1 MKILLIQPRSMG
13 VMDFGAV
20 MCYEPL
26 GLEDI
31 AALLENEHDVK
42 LLDLFHFDDLAQTLS
57 SFEPDICGISCSFTV
72 DVNKALRIAELV
84 KRSKGRPVVVIGGH
98 HASLT
103 PEDLCTEFID
113 AIVIGEGEITF
124 SELVSCLSGNG
135 NLESVPGLALNRD
148 GEQFFTEPRSL
159 IENLDQL
166 PLPARHLSKGFR
178 KQYFIGFE
186 RPAAMIETTR
196 GCPYHCN
203 FCSVRKFFQ
212 GKVRFKSA
220 QRLVEELTRI
230 EEKVVFFSDDNF
242 FIHVPRAQE
251 MAALIKDNKLK
262 KRYYVQSRSD
272 IIVKHPELIAMWKE
286 VGLRGAFIG
295 FEKIDE
301 EGLKSVNKQNTV
313 ENNEKAL
320 EILNSHGMSVVAAFI
335 VDPDETREGFARLRR
350 YVDRLQLKTTQ
361 FTVLT
366 PLPGTELFAQM
377 KERIVTKKHELF
389 DGFHAVLPT
398 KLPLPDFY
406 KEFSKLYAS
415 VLERS
420 IGGRAAIANALSQ
433 LRSGQLSLSHI
444 RRLSKTGKMLADY
457 RCYLAGH
464 MDAEGCLPP
473 ESM

>member
-1 MKILLIQPRSMG
+1 MKILLIQPRSTG

-42 LLDLFHFDDLAQTLS
+42 LLDLFHFDDLAHTLS
-57 SFEPDICGISCSFTV
+57 SFEPDVCGISCSFTV
-72 DVNKALRIAELV
+72 DVNKALRIAEFV
-84 KRSKGRPVVVIGGH
+84 KGSKGRPVVVIGGH
-98 HASLT
+98 HASLS

-148 GEQFFTEPRSL
+148 GEQLFTRPRSL
-159 IENLDQL
+159 IKNLDEL
-166 PLPARHLSKGFR
+166 PLPARHLSKPFR
-178 KQYFIGFE
+178 KQYFLGFE
-186 RPAAMIETTR
+186 RPAAMVETTR
-196 GCPYHCN
+196 GCPYRCN
-203 FCSVRKFFQ
+203 FCSVHKFFQ
-212 GKVRFKSA
+212 DKVRFKSA
-220 QRLVEELTRI
+220 QRLVEELTKI
-230 EEKVVFFSDDNF
+230 EEKAIFFSDDNF
-242 FIHVPRAQE
+242 FIHVPRAKK
-251 MAALIKDNKLK
+251 MAALIKDNKIK
-262 KRYYVQSRSD
+262 KRYHVQSRSD

-286 VGLRGAFIG
+286 IGLSGVFIG

-320 EILNSHGMSVVAAFI
+320 EILNSHGVTVVAAFI
-335 VDPDETREGFARLRR
+335 IDPDETREGFARLRR

-415 VLERS
+415 VQERS
-420 IGGRAAIANALSQ
+420 IGGRAAIAKALGQ

-444 RRLSKTGKMLADY
+444 KRLSKTGKMLADH
-457 RCYLAGH
+457 RSYLAGH
-464 MDAEGCLPP
+464 VDAEGCLPP
-473 ESM
+473 QSV

>member
-31 AALLENEHDVK
+31 AALLENEHEVK

-72 DVNKALRIAELV
+72 DVNKALRIAEFA
-84 KRSKGRPVVVIGGH
+84 KRSKGSPVVVIGGH
-98 HASLT
+98 HASLS
-103 PEDLCTEFID
+103 PEDFCTESID

-135 NLESVPGLALNRD
+135 DLESVPGLALNRD

-159 IENLDQL
+159 IKNLDQL
-166 PLPARHLSKGFR
+166 PLPARHLSKPFR
-178 KQYFIGFE
+178 KEYFLGLN
-186 RPAAMIETTR
+186 RPVAMIESTR
-196 GCPYHCN
+196 GCPYRCN
-203 FCSVRKFFQ
+203 FCSVHTFFQ
-212 GKVRFKSA
+212 DKVRFKSA
-220 QRLVEELTRI
+220 ERLVEELSKI

-251 MAALIKDNKLK
+251 MAALIKDNKIK

-286 VGLRGAFIG
+286 VGLSGAFIG

-444 RRLSKTGKMLADY
+444 KRLSKTGKMLTDY
-457 RCYLAGH
+457 RNYLAGH

-473 ESM
+473 QSM

>member
-1 MKILLIQPRSMG
+1 MKILLIQPRSTG

-20 MCYEPL
+20 MCFEPL

-98 HASLT
+98 HASLS

-148 GEQFFTEPRSL
+148 GEQLFTRPRSL
-159 IENLDQL
+159 IENLDEL
-166 PLPARHLSKGFR
+166 PLPARHLSKAFR

-186 RPAAMIETTR
+186 RPAALVETTR
-196 GCPYHCN
+196 GCPYRCN
-203 FCSVRKFFQ
+203 FCSVHKFFQ
-212 GKVRFKSA
+212 DKVRFKSA
-220 QRLVEELTRI
+220 QRLVEELTKI
-230 EEKVVFFSDDNF
+230 EEKVIFFSDDNF

-251 MAALIKDNKLK
+251 MAALIKDNKIK
-262 KRYYVQSRSD
+262 KRYHVQSRSD

-286 VGLRGAFIG
+286 VGLGGVFIG

-320 EILNSHGMSVVAAFI
+320 EILNSHGVRVVAAFI
-335 VDPDETREGFARLRR
+335 IDPDETREGFARLRR
-350 YVDRLQLKTTQ
+350 YVERLQLKTTQ

-406 KEFSKLYAS
+406 KEFSKLYGS

-444 RRLSKTGKMLADY
+444 KRLSKMGKMLTDH

-464 MDAEGCLPP
+464 VDAEGCLPP
-473 ESM
+473 QSM

>member
-1 MKILLIQPRSMG
+1 MKILLIQPRSAG

-31 AALLENEHDVK
+31 AALLENEHEVR

-72 DVNKALRIAELV
+72 DVNKALRIAEVV

-98 HASLT
+98 HASLS
-103 PEDLCTEFID
+103 PEDFCTEFID

-124 SELVSCLSGNG
+124 SELVSCLSGNS

-148 GEQFFTEPRSL
+148 GEQLFTEPRSL
-159 IENLDQL
+159 IANLDQL
-166 PLPARHLSKGFR
+166 PLPARHLSKRFR

-186 RPAAMIETTR
+186 RPAAMIESTR

-203 FCSVRKFFQ
+203 FCSVHKFFQ
-212 GKVRFKSA
+212 DKVRFKSA
-220 QRLVEELTRI
+220 QRLVEELTKI
-230 EEKVVFFSDDNF
+230 EEKVIFFSDDNF
-242 FIHVPRAQE
+242 FINVPRAQE
-251 MAALIKDNKLK
+251 MAALIKDNKIK

-272 IIVKHPELIAMWKE
+272 IIVKHPELIATWKE
-286 VGLRGAFIG
+286 VGLGGVFIG

-320 EILNSHGMSVVAAFI
+320 EILKSHGLSVVAAFI
-335 VDPDETREGFARLRR
+335 IDPDETREGFARLRR
-350 YVDRLQLKTTQ
+350 YVERLQLKTTQ
-361 FTVLT
+361 FTILT

-415 VLERS
+415 VQERS

-433 LRSGQLSLSHI
+433 LRSRQLSLSHI
-444 RRLSKTGKMLADY
+444 RRLRKIGKMLTDY

-464 MDAEGCLPP
+464 MDAEGYRPP
-473 ESM
+473 HSV